1 MRSFGKQ
8 PESVRKKQRRRG
20 DHSPRRP
27 YFMPLGP
34 PKLAERVVVLA
45 CTRSNHRFC
54 IPKPLCGESAPVST
68 QFVFTPCGV
77 LTPGAVRFLLWWL
90 FLHRRLRSRQRG
102 SASFDA
108 SGVAPIRLI
117 TSKGRYSFLSE
128 QLSSHCCKPSKPFG
142 FDSGRP
148 GQRLS
153 APSVRERCVTT
164 SVPPPGVGQVTRK

>member
-1 MRSFGKQ
+1 MATR
-8 PESVRKKQRRRG
+8 RKKASLRLPFVTL
-20 DHSPRRP
+20 SFLCP
-27 YFMPLGP
+27 FGP
-34 PKLAERVVVLA
+34 PKLAVRVAVLA
-45 CTRSNHRFC
+45 CTRSNRRFC
-54 IPKPLCGESAPVST
+54 IPKPFCGELVPVSIRST
-68 QFVFTPCGV
+68 FASRGFFRSRDAIRS
-77 LTPGAVRFLLWWL
+77 LMRWL
-90 FLHRRLRSRQRG
+90 YLHRRLRSRQRG

-164 SVPPPGVGQVTRK
+164 SVPPPGVGQGTRK